1 MTEEFPKGM
10 KTDLAL
16 AIAQGKSAALWA
28 RDHQVPERTAQRWAN
43 DPKVRRLAESC
54 RRRALDRAIGH
65 MARRA
70 ARASNQI
77 AKLAEGAESESVKLR
92 ALRSI
97 VSSAAGASS
106 KKGPGTVV
114 RSTLRAVPATV
125 PDPFFEYR
133 MAEIEEGLRDR
144 TDNAD
149 ISGLHFL
156 PR

>member
-1 MTEEFPKGM
+1 MTDEFPKGM

-16 AIAQGKSAALWA
+16 AIAQGKSVALWA
-28 RDHQVPERTAQRWAN
+28 RNHQVPERTAYRWAN
-43 DPKVRRLAESC
+43 DPKVRCLVESC
-54 RRRALDRAIGH
+54 RRRTLDRAIGR

-70 ARASNQI
+70 SWASDEI

-106 KKGPGTVV
+106 KKGSGTVV

-133 MAEIEEGLRDR
+133 MARIEEEHRDR

-149 ISGLHFL
+149 ISGSRFV

>member
-1 MTEEFPKGM
+1 
-10 KTDLAL
+10 
-16 AIAQGKSAALWA
+16 
-28 RDHQVPERTAQRWAN
+28 VPERTAQRWAN
-43 DPKVRRLAESC
+43 DPKVRRLVETC
-54 RRRALDRAIGH
+54 RRRTVDRAIGR
-65 MARRA
+65 MASRVT
-70 ARASNQI
+70 RASNQI

-106 KKGPGTVV
+106 KKGSGTVV

-133 MAEIEEGLRDR
+133 MARIEEEHRDR

-149 ISGLHFL
+149 ISGSRFV
-156 PR
+156 PP

>member
-10 KTDLAL
+10 KAHLAL

-77 AKLAEGAESESVKLR
+77 VKLAEGAESESVKLR

-97 VSSAAGASS
+97 VSSAAGASKLS
-106 KKGPGTVV
+106 D
-114 RSTLRAVPATV
+114 L
-125 PDPFFEYR
+125 DYR
-133 MAEIEEGLRDR
+133 MARIEEEHRDR

-149 ISGLHFL
+149 ISGSRFV